1 LKIVVFG
8 VLGFSFAPYAHLL
21 VLMLASGLLGTLL
34 GKHLLVR
41 MGERWFRPILN
52 AILLLLAAR
61 LVWQAT
67 QTLLAG

>member
-1 LKIVVFG
+1 VFG